1 MVLTGETREMQE
13 RCTPAEQLS
22 GLAYR
27 SISYHQLVI
36 AGGILLLR
44 CRNGKEE
51 TMNTAI
57 ALTLIICCTIVALV
71 TVQSATE
78 VAKFKIS
85 ERYTDGRIRDDLYST
100 EVTESED

>member
-1 MVLTGETREMQE
+1 
-13 RCTPAEQLS
+13 
-22 GLAYR
+22 
-27 SISYHQLVI
+27 
-36 AGGILLLR
+36 
-44 CRNGKEE
+44 
-51 TMNTAI
+51 MNTAI